1 MAVPLRICLDLGHRN
16 MNGLIEETDHLAWIR
31 RYGVHCDVI
40 DCQQTTMKSSDHW
53 PFTTEK
59 NRLGI
64 IKGEEVAKAIK
75 DIPSSKEI
83 LLAFEIRTSAFWP
96 QENDHLRGLQESV
109 EYWRQWVKD

>member
-1 MAVPLRICLDLGHRN
+1 
-16 MNGLIEETDHLAWIR
+16 
-31 RYGVHCDVI
+31 
-40 DCQQTTMKSSDHW
+40 MKSSDHW
-53 PFTTEK
+53 PFTTE